1 VSRLLRPDVSQM
13 REQGRLLQPDVSQ
26 MREQG
31 RLLQPD
37 VSQES
42 SGHRNP
48 GEGDRLWGGASVV
61 DRVRLALARLVVAAE
76 EHATNF

>member
-1 VSRLLRPDVSQM
+1 VSSLLRPDVSQ
-13 REQGRLLQPDVSQ
+13 V
-26 MREQG
+26 REQG

-48 GEGDRLWGGASVV
+48 GEGDRPWGEPQSSTESGSFW
-61 DRVRLALARLVVAAE
+61 LAWSSLPKSMPQTSR
-76 EHATNF
+76 